1 MANSRTRLFALVAFL
16 AFSSLAAAQIPM
28 AGPPYIPGEFTPVL
42 GSGARY
48 EFTLADGTKA
58 SWAFAVV
65 GKERVHRKDAY
76 WLEGRAMKGE
86 RLGPIT
92 TSLIVTQGKNQGTV
106 RVITQEPGQ
115 LPVEIPVF
123 PAKQMAKRG
132 FDSGLRDDGLGDKV
146 GKEAIATLVG
156 IFECDHYRGKP
167 EMGGGDIWVSATV
180 MPYGLVKWTPA
191 PGSAS
196 GIVSVVLDKVLTN
209 ERTQISF
216 GWEFGPP
223 FD

>member
-1 MANSRTRLFALVAFL
+1 MANLRINTIALVVCQ

-28 AGPPYIPGEFTPVL
+28 AGPPYIPGGFRPIQ
-42 GSGARY
+42 GSGAQY
-48 EFTLADGTKA
+48 EFTLADGAKT

-65 GKERVHRKDAY
+65 GKQRVHRQDAY
-76 WLEGRAMKGE
+76 WLEARAMEGT

-106 RVITQEPGQ
+106 RVITQEPGK
-115 LPVEIPVF
+115 LPIEIPVF

-146 GKEAIATLVG
+146 GTEAIATLVG
-156 IFECDHYRGKP
+156 IFECDHYHGKP

-180 MPYGLVKWTPA
+180 TPYGLVKWTPA

-216 GWEFGPP
+216 GWEFGAP
-223 FD
+223 